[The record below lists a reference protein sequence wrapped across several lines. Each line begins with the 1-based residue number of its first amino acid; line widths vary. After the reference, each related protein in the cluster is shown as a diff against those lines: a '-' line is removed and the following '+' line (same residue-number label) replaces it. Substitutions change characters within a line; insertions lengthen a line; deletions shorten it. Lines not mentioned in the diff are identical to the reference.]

1 MNSADQKAEQEN
13 AGDGQRRDIDRPVL
27 PQFTSYRP
35 VHWPARRQDRGRDS
49 LRVEGF
55 RHGVRLSIH
64 LAAPCFTPA
73 SLPGLSPLLSY
84 NMATNKSAMW
94 CLRPSP
100 RTGGST

>member
-1 MNSADQKAEQEN
+1 MDSADQKAEQEN

-35 VHWPARRQDRGRDS
+35 VHCPARRQDRGRDS
-49 LRVEGF
+49 LPVEGF

-73 SLPGLSPLLSY
+73 LLPGLFPGLSDY
-84 NMATNKSAMW
+84 IATNKSSMMW
-94 CLRPSP
+94 VPTC
-100 RTGGST
+100 